1 MKNNFLLLAL
11 FMGGL
16 ALAGCAS
23 DETKPDDAAP
33 ADQAKPAET
42 AGADQDAVT
51 GTVQGGDQPG
61 AAGDAGG
68 AAAGSP
74 QDRVVHFAFDSDSVD
89 AENRAIVEAN
99 ANYLTSN
106 PNAHVTLA
114 GHTDERGTR
123 EYNLALGER
132 RAKSVE
138 RMLRLLGVPA
148 DRISITSFGEEK
160 PLESGQSE
168 SAWAQNRRVEF
179 QYR

>member
-1 MKNNFLLLAL
+1 MKNKFLLLAV
-11 FMGGL
+11 FVGGL

-23 DETKPDDAAP
+23 DETKPEDAAP

-42 AGADQDAVT
+42 AGADQGAVT

-89 AENRAIVEAN
+89 AQNRAIVEAN
-99 ANYLTSN
+99 ANYLNSN
-106 PNAHVTLA
+106 PSARVTLA

-148 DRISITSFGEEK
+148 DRMSTTSFGEEK
-160 PLESGQSE
+160 PLESGQSD